1 VLEALLR
8 ATPDFHSAEDLLE
21 QVWDEH
27 ADPFTNLSPAANR
40 VRRAAAS
47 TRRGHAAR
55 FIVESIARFAWH
67 RKGDPASAMISGDQ
81 ARATVRYLV
90 VAAFA
95 SDSQNSAA
103 QEARH
108 DQ

>member
-1 VLEALLR
+1 
-8 ATPDFHSAEDLLE
+8 
-21 QVWDEH
+21 
-27 ADPFTNLSPAANR
+27 
-40 VRRAAAS
+40 
-47 TRRGHAAR
+47 
-55 FIVESIARFAWH
+55 
-67 RKGDPASAMISGDQ
+67 MISGDQ

-95 SDSQNSAA
+95 RDSQNSAA

>member
-1 VLEALLR
+1 
-8 ATPDFHSAEDLLE
+8 
-21 QVWDEH
+21 
-27 ADPFTNLSPAANR
+27 
-40 VRRAAAS
+40 
-47 TRRGHAAR
+47 
-55 FIVESIARFAWH
+55 VETIARFAWH